1 MIKTKDQI
9 LRWQLLLEIGTTS
22 SLMIIFTWSV
32 FSRQVSEC
40 KWFKSTFQFWRL
52 REKQVI
58 VAVEGKYR
66 NVVYIIPPLCFSKHN
81 ANTFIEA
88 LDDVVNDLVKEEI
101 LDKVNHRQHKLSGI
115 LIGHITYMH
124 GSTHSI
130 SICKLLLFLAFVE
143 TRARVFAGK

>member
-9 LRWQLLLEIGTTS
+9 LRWQLLLEIGTIS
-22 SLMIIFTWSV
+22 NLIVIFTWSSF
-32 FSRQVSEC
+32 FSRQLFEC
-40 KWFKSTFQFWRL
+40 KLSKSTFQFWRL

-115 LIGHITYMH
+115 LIYMH

-130 SICKLLLFLAFVE
+130 SICKLLLFLAFVK
-143 TRARVFAGK
+143 TRARVFTGK

>member
-1 MIKTKDQI
+1 MFTKQVCKYQWSNH
-9 LRWQLLLEIGTTS
+9 RS
-22 SLMIIFTWSV
+22 IF
-32 FSRQVSEC
+32 E
-40 KWFKSTFQFWRL
+40 RL

-101 LDKVNHRQHKLSGI
+101 LEKVTNHSHKLSE
-115 LIGHITYMH
+115 M
-124 GSTHSI
+124 
-130 SICKLLLFLAFVE
+130 LA
-143 TRARVFAGK
+143 

>member
-1 MIKTKDQI
+1 M
-9 LRWQLLLEIGTTS
+9 
-22 SLMIIFTWSV
+22 
-32 FSRQVSEC
+32 
-40 KWFKSTFQFWRL
+40 

-101 LDKVNHRQHKLSGI
+101 LEKVTHHSYKLSEMLARFNTYTKYLFVK
-115 LIGHITYMH
+115 LI
-124 GSTHSI
+124 S
-130 SICKLLLFLAFVE
+130 FLAFVE
-143 TRARVFAGK
+143 TRARFLSG

>member
-1 MIKTKDQI
+1 M
-9 LRWQLLLEIGTTS
+9 
-22 SLMIIFTWSV
+22 
-32 FSRQVSEC
+32 
-40 KWFKSTFQFWRL
+40 

-101 LDKVNHRQHKLSGI
+101 LDKVNHRQQKLSEI
-115 LIGHITYMH
+115 LT
-124 GSTHSI
+124 
-130 SICKLLLFLAFVE
+130 
-143 TRARVFAGK
+143 

>member
-1 MIKTKDQI
+1 M
-9 LRWQLLLEIGTTS
+9 LYLLYKYVHINDLINVW
-22 SLMIIFTWSV
+22 I
-32 FSRQVSEC
+32 
-40 KWFKSTFQFWRL
+40 FWRL

-101 LDKVNHRQHKLSGI
+101 LEKVKLHSRRNYVTI
-115 LIGHITYMH
+115 YHLITTY
-124 GSTHSI
+124 TNYLFVKFI
-130 SICKLLLFLAFVE
+130 SFLAFVE
-143 TRARVFAGK
+143 TRAPFRAG

>member
-1 MIKTKDQI
+1 M
-9 LRWQLLLEIGTTS
+9 
-22 SLMIIFTWSV
+22 
-32 FSRQVSEC
+32 
-40 KWFKSTFQFWRL
+40 

-101 LDKVNHRQHKLSGI
+101 LEKVTNHSHEWSEMLAWYYYYV
-115 LIGHITYMH
+115 LTHIPNIY
-124 GSTHSI
+124 
-130 SICKLLLFLAFVE
+130 L
-143 TRARVFAGK
+143 

>member
-22 SLMIIFTWSV
+22 SLIAFFIGRHMISRHV
-32 FSRQVSEC
+32 FQC

-101 LDKVNHRQHKLSGI
+101 LDKVNHRWHKFSEI
-115 LIGHITYMH
+115 LIYICTVQHIHY
-124 GSTHSI
+124 
-130 SICKLLLFLAFVE
+130 LFVNF
-143 TRARVFAGK
+143 FYF